1 MPAYSQRYDAAL
13 ALAARAHQGQT
24 RKGSDVP
31 YIVHPVHV
39 SVILIRHGLDEQTA
53 IAGLLHDVVED
64 QDVPLA
70 QIEAEF
76 GPDVAAMVE
85 ALSERK
91 KAGGVERPWEDRKR
105 ELLDQLRA
113 AGRSAVAVKAADAIH
128 NIGATAADLRRR
140 GPGIWRHFKRGP
152 EQTIWYYRQI
162 LAIVGQRLGDHP
174 LAGELQAAVDDLA
187 RAIDETRA
195 G

>member
-1 MPAYSQRYDAAL
+1 MPAYSRRYDAAL
-13 ALAARAHQGQT
+13 ALAARAHRTQT

-39 SVILIRHGLDEQTA
+39 SAILIRYGLDEETV

-70 QIEAEF
+70 RIEAEF
-76 GPDVAAMVE
+76 GPAVAAIVE
-85 ALSERK
+85 ALTERK

-105 ELLDQLRA
+105 ELLDQIRA
-113 AGRSAVAVKAADAIH
+113 AGQQAVAVKAADAIH
-128 NIGATAADLRRR
+128 NVCATADDLRRY
-140 GPGIWRHFKRGP
+140 GPRIWRHFKRGP
-152 EQTIWYYRQI
+152 DQAVWYYRQI
-162 LAIVGQRLGDHP
+162 LAIVRDRLGDHP
-174 LAGELQAAVDDLA
+174 LAGELQAAVDDLTQ
-187 RAIDETRA
+187 AIAQSQE

>member
-13 ALAARAHQGQT
+13 ALAARTHRTQV

-76 GPDVAAMVE
+76 GPDVATMVE
-85 ALSERK
+85 ALTERK
-91 KAGGVERPWEDRKR
+91 TAGGVERPWEDRKR

-113 AGRSAVAVKAADAIH
+113 AGRPAVAVKAADAIH
-128 NIGATAADLRRR
+128 NIGATADDLRHR
-140 GPGIWRHFKRGP
+140 GSGIWRHFKRGP
-152 EQTIWYYRQI
+152 E
-162 LAIVGQRLGDHP
+162 
-174 LAGELQAAVDDLA
+174 
-187 RAIDETRA
+187 
-195 G
+195 

>member
-1 MPAYSQRYDAAL
+1 MPAYSQRYDDAL

-39 SVILIRHGLDEQTA
+39 SAILIRHGLDEQAA

-64 QDVPLA
+64 QDVPLSR
-70 QIEAEF
+70 IEAEF
-76 GPDVAAMVE
+76 GPAVAAMVE
-85 ALSERK
+85 ALTERK
-91 KAGGVERPWEDRKR
+91 KEGGVERPWEDRKR

-113 AGRSAVAVKAADAIH
+113 AGRPAVAVKAADAIH
-128 NIGATAADLRRR
+128 NIGATVDDLRRR

-152 EQTIWYYRQI
+152 EQTLWYYRQI
-162 LAIVGQRLGDHP
+162 LAIVGERLGDHS
-174 LAGELQAAVDDLA
+174 LAGELRAAVDDLA
-187 RAIDETRA
+187 RAIDDTRA